1 MDLLGPLPRSDS
13 GNCWIMVVGDYCSKW
28 MEAYPLP
35 DAKAETAAN
44 KFVSEFVCRF
54 GVPLELHSDQGTNF
68 ESAVFAEMC
77 RVLGIT
83 KTRTT
88 AYNPKSDGMVER
100 FNKTLINMVAVMIE
114 PKRKQRDWDECLPYA
129 CFAYRCTPQEST
141 GESPNMMMFGRG
153 TRLPVDLL
161 VEGPAVED
169 AGTTDFAQKL
179 RQNLQEAHTRAR
191 QCLRQSAR
199 RQKRNYDRKAY
210 GRGLQEGQFVW
221 LFNKSKKKGGRRSW
235 NFAGMDH
242 F

>member
-1 MDLLGPLPRSDS
+1 
-13 GNCWIMVVGDYCSKW
+13 
-28 MEAYPLP
+28 
-35 DAKAETAAN
+35 
-44 KFVSEFVCRF
+44 
-54 GVPLELHSDQGTNF
+54 
-68 ESAVFAEMC
+68 MC

-83 KTRTT
+83 KTQTT

-141 GESPNMMMFGRG
+141 GESPNMMMFGRE

-210 GRGLQEGQFVW
+210 GRGLQKGQFVW
-221 LFNKSKKKGGRRSW
+221 LFNKSKKKGRSPKLELRW
-235 NFAGMDH
+235 DGPFLVVKKLSDVTYRVQRKPGSKAFVVHGDRLKPYTGETLKAWKYEP
-242 F
+242 